1 MTINYKR
8 WQGLFVFGMG
18 LALGTAFCMKWMES
32 DLWSNGQL
40 FTILGLE
47 LFYPPAKLEGILSGL
62 DEKVKTILRYHL
74 VFDFAFMAGI
84 YPCISSLCMM
94 GREKIRAGG
103 LKNLLLVLA
112 SAQMLAW
119 ILDSIEN
126 YFLFKWIHNP
136 GLIDNPGLFHSL
148 VIIKWILAL
157 SGVLVGLTVCILK
170 RRKPVPG

>member
-1 MTINYKR
+1 
-8 WQGLFVFGMG
+8 
-18 LALGTAFCMKWMES
+18 MKWMES
-32 DLWSNGQL
+32 ELWSNGQL

-47 LFYPPAKLEGILSGL
+47 LFYSPAKLELILSGL
-62 DEKVKTILRYHL
+62 NEKVRTILLYHL

-103 LKNLLLVLA
+103 LKIFLFVLA
-112 SAQMLAW
+112 SAQWLAW

-126 YFLFKWIHNP
+126 YFLFKWIHDP
-136 GLIDNPGLFHSL
+136 VLIDNPGLFHSL

-157 SGVLVGLTVCILK
+157 SGVLVGITVFLLK
-170 RRKPVPG
+170 RKTPVPG